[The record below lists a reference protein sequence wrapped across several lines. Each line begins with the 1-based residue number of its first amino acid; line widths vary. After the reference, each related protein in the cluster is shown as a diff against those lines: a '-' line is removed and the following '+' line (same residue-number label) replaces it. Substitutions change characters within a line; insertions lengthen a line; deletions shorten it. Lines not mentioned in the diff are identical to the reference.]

1 MQRKK
6 KKQGGFTLIE
16 VLITIFLL
24 AVVLMTLVSVFI
36 YGFTLLARTKH
47 VNLAAQIA
55 QEEVEFIRNKEF
67 DDILTL
73 GTSFTH
79 ESLSSF
85 QNGQGTLT
93 IEAGH
98 GDDIKKLTV
107 SVTWDYRDTQQSKDV
122 VFYITREGINK
133 K

>member
-24 AVVLMTLVSVFI
+24 GVVLMTLVSVFI
-36 YGFTLLARTKH
+36 YGFTLLARTKQ

-55 QEEVEFIRNKEF
+55 QEEVEFIRNNSF

-79 ESLSSF
+79 ESLSSLLS
-85 QNGQGTLT
+85 GQGTLT
-93 IEAGH
+93 IEDGP

-107 SVTWDYRDTQQSKDV
+107 SVTWNYRGIQQSKDV